1 MCTRENRLPKLD
13 LHCHLDGSL
22 SREWFEE
29 VTGRRVE
36 TSEIQVGRACRSLAE
51 YLEKFD
57 LPLQYLQTEENLK
70 KAGKEFLLGAKKENI
85 DYIEVRFAPL
95 LSVSKGLT
103 AQKVIEAV
111 LEGLAEGKKECGV
124 YYNVIVCAMRHHSV
138 EDGLRLAEAARE
150 FLGEGVCAM
159 DLAGN
164 EAAYPMHLFREV
176 FLQARKLGLPFTIH
190 AGECGSVENVT
201 EAIELGARRIGHGIA
216 LRGQKQAMELCRRN
230 QVGVELCPTSNLQ
243 TKAVKEGELY
253 PIQEFLANDLLVSV
267 NTDNRTVSNTSIEEE
282 MAHIAGAYGVTEEE
296 IRKLTQNAIETAFAS
311 DFIKQELWKKC
322 R

>member
-1 MCTRENRLPKLD
+1 MCTRENRFPKLD

-29 VTGRRVE
+29 VTGRSVK
-36 TSEIQVGRACRSLAE
+36 TDEIQVGRECRSLAE
-51 YLEKFD
+51 YLEKFE

-70 KAGKEFLLGAKKENI
+70 KAGKEFLLSAKKENI

-138 EDGLRLAEAARE
+138 EDGSALAKAARE

-176 FLQARKLGLPFTIH
+176 FLQARKLELPFTIH
-190 AGECGSVENVT
+190 AGECGSVENVI
-201 EAIELGARRIGHGIA
+201 EAVELGARRIGHGIA
-216 LRGQKQAMELCRRN
+216 LRGQKQAMDLCRRN
-230 QVGVELCPTSNLQ
+230 RVGIELCPTSNLQ
-243 TKAVKEGELY
+243 TKAVKEGERY
-253 PIQEFLANDLLVSV
+253 PIREFLEHDLLVSV
-267 NTDNRTVSNTSIEEE
+267 NTDNRTVSNTSIEKE
-282 MAHIAGAYGVTEEE
+282 MAHVAEAYGITKEDT
-296 IRKLTQNAIETAFAS
+296 RKLTQHAIETAFAS